1 MLGRADTT
9 KAGID
14 RESIRYTSIKV
25 EYGDS
30 LDSVS
35 IKHNNM
41 GMSPEEYKKQLMKMN
56 GMESEKSHPGCY
68 IVVAYKDE
76 R

>member
-1 MLGRADTT
+1 MKNIFLTLIFTLFFISFLLGRADTT

-35 IKHNNM
+35 NEHI
-41 GMSPEEYKKQLMKMN
+41 
-56 GMESEKSHPGCY
+56 
-68 IVVAYKDE
+68 A
-76 R
+76 